1 MKTWRT
7 KSTLKLLLM
16 TKWNNG
22 SIWSPRFENSQYHIP
37 KYEQKNIRKIK
48 NNLENKLKNI
58 ENHLNNY
65 DKLQKHNKIKSELE
79 EIHKKFVEGGKVC
92 IDTAQKMRFS
102 IKDFFSKCDQIHS
115 FLRIWSHLLKKSFMK
130 SFIFCALY
138 KKAERSTFFFK
149 FREVESSSRVKTKTH
164 YWQPRNYGSN

>member
-7 KSTLKLLLM
+7 KSTLKIVLM
-16 TKWNNG
+16 NKWNNG
-22 SIWSPRFENSQYHIP
+22 SIWSSRFENSQYHIP

-48 NNLENKLKNI
+48 NNLENKLKDI

-79 EIHKKFVEGGKVC
+79 EIHKKFVEGAKVC

-138 KKAERSTFFFK
+138 KKEKHLPMIQRK
-149 FREVESSSRVKTKTH
+149 
-164 YWQPRNYGSN
+164 W

>member
-7 KSTLKLLLM
+7 KSTLKILLM

-138 KKAERSTFFFK
+138 KKAERSTFFLNLEK
-149 FREVESSSRVKTKTH
+149 
-164 YWQPRNYGSN
+164 